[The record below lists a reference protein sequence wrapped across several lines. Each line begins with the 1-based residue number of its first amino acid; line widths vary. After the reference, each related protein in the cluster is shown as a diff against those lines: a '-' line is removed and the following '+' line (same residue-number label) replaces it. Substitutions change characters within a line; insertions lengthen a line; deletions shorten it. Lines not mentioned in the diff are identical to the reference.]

1 MRSHFIFQP
10 TPLFIVVIAAFMA
23 CNKSNETIT
32 SQAQNIIAC
41 GGHKDDDSTAVSDSA
56 TFGKVYLITD
66 SDYDIVK
73 AKAGGIPYD
82 YQQLYL
88 CDTSTQY
95 TVDQIELGIS
105 SAFSGVWL
113 PYAYAKDTHSHI
125 FVLVTEECNMD
136 VDSTISKYTDWIVD
150 DSPYH
155 EQMDPHKIGQASVA
169 IIFTP
174 HLK

>member
-1 MRSHFIFQP
+1 MRSYFFSRS
-10 TPLFIVVIAAFMA
+10 TPLFIVLIAAFIA
-23 CNKSNETIT
+23 CNKSNESIISPAQNTIT
-32 SQAQNIIAC
+32 H
-41 GGHKDDDSTAVSDSA
+41 GGYKLNDTA
-56 TFGKVYLITD
+56 TYGKVYLLTD

-73 AKAGGIPYD
+73 GKAGGVPSD

-95 TVDQIELGIS
+95 TIDEIELGIS
-105 SAFSGVWL
+105 SAFSGEWL

-125 FVLVTEECNMD
+125 FVLVKEECNMD
-136 VDSTISKYTDWIVD
+136 VDSAIAKYTDWIVA
-150 DSPYH
+150 DSPYD
-155 EQMDPHKIGQASVA
+155 QQKNPHKIGQASIS